1 MITFQQFRS
10 DKFSWLIFLKDM
22 QCFMSSWPNFKA
34 FANRTLHTDP
44 LFLSVKYMLI
54 DSPVHTLMTFVG
66 KHLHVFVYFYI
77 KFRF

>member
-22 QCFMSSWPNFKA
+22 QYVLC
-34 FANRTLHTDP
+34 P
-44 LFLSVKYMLI
+44 LGQTSKPLPREHCILIPSMLI